1 MIEDLTQLVNR
12 SETVEELEG
21 VLEIDQMDFSTYMED
36 LFWEYERVRW

>member
-1 MIEDLTQLVNR
+1 MIEELKNLVNR
-12 SETVEELEG
+12 NETLEELEG

>member
-1 MIEDLTQLVNR
+1 MIEDLTQLANR

-36 LFWEYERVRW
+36 LIWEYERVRW